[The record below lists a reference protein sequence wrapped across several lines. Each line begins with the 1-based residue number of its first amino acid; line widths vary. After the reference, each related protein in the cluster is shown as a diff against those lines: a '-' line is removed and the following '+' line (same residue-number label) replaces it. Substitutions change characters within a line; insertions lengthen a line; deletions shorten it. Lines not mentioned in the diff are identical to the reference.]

1 MHPSNIKL
9 NFLYF
14 SSLPRWDK
22 PPLKM
27 MSRFCSFC
35 SLEIVWSPMSQM
47 GHIGPPIAASLYG
60 SSQPEN
66 RKDCQRYQRV
76 WLALNKWTYRRL
88 LWLKLCS
95 SVWNL
100 SWFPH
105 SEPTL
110 STRQRLWSRA
120 CLSFM
125 DVQCGVLKGLTC
137 CSHYWP
143 LIKQKPPCRTPTK
156 SDKTNAGRS
165 KENKH

>member
-35 SLEIVWSPMSQM
+35 SLEIVWSPVSQM
-47 GHIGPPIAASLYG
+47 GHIGPPIATSLYG
-60 SSQPEN
+60 SSRPEN

-76 WLALNKWTYRRL
+76 WLALNKWIYRRL
-88 LWLKLCS
+88 LWLKWCS
-95 SVWNL
+95 
-100 SWFPH
+100 

-125 DVQCGVLKGLTC
+125 DVQCGVLKGLGC
-137 CSHYWP
+137 CGVFWMPVRGCLTGEECPFSM
-143 LIKQKPPCRTPTK
+143 LISSAYRIQCDLTVVMPG
-156 SDKTNAGRS
+156 N
-165 KENKH
+165 